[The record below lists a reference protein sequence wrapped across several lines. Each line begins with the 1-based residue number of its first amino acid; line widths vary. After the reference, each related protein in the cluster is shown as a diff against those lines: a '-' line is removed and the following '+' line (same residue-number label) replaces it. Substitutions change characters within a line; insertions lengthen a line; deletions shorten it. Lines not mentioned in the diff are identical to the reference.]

1 MAENP
6 KFFFLPQRYKRRA
19 VERDRENEDEDR
31 MEVREP
37 VVILTDAEDAGFEER
52 AMTLLVHG
60 CARSTIS

>member
-31 MEVREP
+31 MEVGEP
-37 VVILTDAEDAGFEER
+37 VVILTDAEEAGLEER
-52 AMTLLVHG
+52 E
-60 CARSTIS
+60 S